1 MFKNQQQLSEHWI
14 ELIDLAKKY
23 DAEDSLLSYQASIDN
38 FVMKMP
44 LVGLFSA
51 GKSSLLNKIIK
62 DKLLSVEITPET
74 AIATELHY
82 TDDDEAFYGY
92 GLNGQKSSL
101 SRTDVKSQS
110 FAPDLTKDQNAVYK
124 VVSAHINAPV
134 LARFP
139 HVCLVDLPG
148 LESNFSS
155 HQQMIDTYIAQS
167 LAYCIVVSI
176 EDGELKSSTQQFLQ
190 ELKFNNM
197 PVVLIITKSDLK
209 TDDDAQAI
217 TQKIQE
223 SVTTLLGCAPLRTV
237 LVSARKKRNL
247 EAVVEAF
254 VAVETLAEQR
264 FDSVVTRPLITE
276 LTFLSQNLTKLMSM
290 DDVSAE
296 QLKADKQQ
304 LEKDIA
310 SFRKKLS
317 HDTEQLENKVQ
328 GVINHIIDKVKNQLT
343 EQLDTLAESLLQNR
357 DISVS
362 VENIV
367 RLSVSEGI
375 ESDLLPVVNKYIKHI
390 EAELPDSLQIQ
401 AVDLNLDDIEE
412 EDDFSFANL
421 AIVLSPVLAL
431 LKFHPA
437 ITVISTIVIPA
448 LAKVLDIVMSEGTKE
463 ARREQRQEAA
473 RQAVMNEVI
482 PKVILDVKKSLAHM
496 VISNI
501 NDTKDMMSKIV
512 AEREQQIQA
521 QINQTEQDIKA
532 SHEEQQER
540 KTQYLQDQRFITKII
555 NELQQTL

>member
-1 MFKNQQQLSEHWI
+1 MFKNQQQLSEHWSG
-14 ELIDLAKKY
+14 LIDLAEKY
-23 DAEDSLLSYQASIDN
+23 DAKDSLLSHQASVDN

-51 GKSSLLNKIIK
+51 GKSSLLNKVIK

-82 TDDDEAFYGY
+82 TDDSEAFYGY
-92 GLNGQKSSL
+92 DSNGHKTAL
-101 SRTDVKSQS
+101 SRADVNSQNFVPS
-110 FAPDLTKDQNAVYK
+110 ITKNQSSAYEVI
-124 VVSAHINAPV
+124 SAHINAPV
-134 LARFP
+134 LAQFP

-176 EDGELKSSTQQFLQ
+176 EDGELKASTQQFLQ

-197 PVVLIITKSDLK
+197 PVILIITKSDVK

-217 TQKIQE
+217 AQKIQE
-223 SVTTLLGCAPLRTV
+223 SVTTLLGYTPLRTV
-237 LVSARKKRNL
+237 LISARKKRNL
-247 EAVVEAF
+247 EAVIEAF

-276 LTFLSQNLTKLMSM
+276 LTFLSQNLDKLMSM

-304 LEKDIA
+304 LEKDMA
-310 SFRKKLS
+310 SFRKKLN
-317 HDTEQLENKVQ
+317 HDTEQLGNKVQ
-328 GVINHIIDKVKNQLT
+328 GVVSHIIDKVKNQLT
-343 EQLDTLAESLLQNR
+343 EQLDTLAGNLLQNR

-362 VENIV
+362 IENIV

-375 ESDLLPVVNKYIKHI
+375 ESDLVPVVNKYIKHI

-401 AVDLNLDDIEE
+401 AVELNLDGIED
-412 EDDFSFANL
+412 DDFSFANL
-421 AIVLSPVLAL
+421 AMVLSPVLAL
-431 LKFHPA
+431 LKFHPV
-437 ITVISTIVIPA
+437 ITLISTIVVPA
-448 LAKVLDIVMSEGTKE
+448 LAKVLDIVMSEGAKE

-473 RQAVMNEVI
+473 RQAMINEVI
-482 PKVILDVKKSLAHM
+482 PKVVFDVKKSLTHM
-496 VISNI
+496 VINNI
-501 NDTKDMMSKIV
+501 NDAKDMMSKIV

-521 QINQTEQDIKA
+521 QITQTEQDIKA
-532 SHEEQQER
+532 SHEEQQKR
-540 KTQYLQDQRFITKII
+540 KAQYLQDQRFITKII

>member
-1 MFKNQQQLSEHWI
+1 MFKNQQQLSEHWSG
-14 ELIDLAKKY
+14 LIDLAEKY
-23 DAEDSLLSYQASIDN
+23 DAKDSLLSHQASVDN

-51 GKSSLLNKIIK
+51 GKSSLLNKVIK

-82 TDDDEAFYGY
+82 TDDSEAFYGY
-92 GLNGQKSSL
+92 DSNGHKTAL
-101 SRTDVKSQS
+101 SRADVNSQNFVPS
-110 FAPDLTKDQNAVYK
+110 ITKNQSSAYEVI
-124 VVSAHINAPV
+124 SAHINAPV
-134 LARFP
+134 LAQFP

-176 EDGELKSSTQQFLQ
+176 EDGELKASTQQFLQ

-197 PVVLIITKSDLK
+197 PVILIITKSDVK

-217 TQKIQE
+217 AQKIQE
-223 SVTTLLGCAPLRTV
+223 SVTTLLGYTPLRTV
-237 LVSARKKRNL
+237 LISARKKRNL
-247 EAVVEAF
+247 EAVIEAF

-276 LTFLSQNLTKLMSM
+276 LTFLSQNLDKLMSM

-304 LEKDIA
+304 LEKDMA
-310 SFRKKLS
+310 SFRKKLN
-317 HDTEQLENKVQ
+317 HDTEQLGNKVQ
-328 GVINHIIDKVKNQLT
+328 GVVSHIIDKVKNQLT
-343 EQLDTLAESLLQNR
+343 EQLDTLAGNLLQNR

-362 VENIV
+362 IENIV

-375 ESDLLPVVNKYIKHI
+375 ESDLVPVVNKYIKHI

-401 AVDLNLDDIEE
+401 AVEINLDGIED
-412 EDDFSFANL
+412 DDFSFANL
-421 AIVLSPVLAL
+421 AMVLSPVLAL

-437 ITVISTIVIPA
+437 ITLISTIVVPA
-448 LAKVLDIVMSEGTKE
+448 LAKVLDIVMSEGAKE

-473 RQAVMNEVI
+473 RQAIINEVI
-482 PKVILDVKKSLAHM
+482 PKVVFDVKKSLTHM
-496 VISNI
+496 VINNI
-501 NDTKDMMSKIV
+501 NDAKDMMSKIV

-521 QINQTEQDIKA
+521 QITQTEQDIKA
-532 SHEEQQER
+532 SHEEQQKR
-540 KTQYLQDQRFITKII
+540 KAQYLQDQRFITKII

>member
-1 MFKNQQQLSEHWI
+1 MFKNQQQLSEHWSG
-14 ELIDLAKKY
+14 LIDLAEKY
-23 DAEDSLLSYQASIDN
+23 DAKDSLLSHQASVDN

-51 GKSSLLNKIIK
+51 GKSSLLNKVIK

-82 TDDDEAFYGY
+82 TDDSEAFYGY
-92 GLNGQKSSL
+92 DSNGHKTAL
-101 SRTDVKSQS
+101 SRADVNSQNFVPS
-110 FAPDLTKDQNAVYK
+110 ITKNQSSAYEVI
-124 VVSAHINAPV
+124 SAHINAPV
-134 LARFP
+134 LAQFP

-176 EDGELKSSTQQFLQ
+176 EDGELKASTQQFLQ

-197 PVVLIITKSDLK
+197 PVILIITKSDVK

-217 TQKIQE
+217 AQKIQD

-237 LVSARKKRNL
+237 LISARKKRNL
-247 EAVVEAF
+247 EAVIEAF

-264 FDSVVTRPLITE
+264 FDSVVTHPLINE
-276 LTFLSQNLTKLMSM
+276 LTFLSQNLDKLMSM

-304 LEKDIA
+304 LEKDMA
-310 SFRKKLS
+310 SFRKKLN

-328 GVINHIIDKVKNQLT
+328 GVVSHIIDKVKNQLT
-343 EQLDTLAESLLQNR
+343 EQLDTLAGSLLQNR
-357 DISVS
+357 NISVS
-362 VENIV
+362 IENIV

-375 ESDLLPVVNKYIKHI
+375 ESDLVPVVNKYIKHI

-401 AVDLNLDDIEE
+401 AVELNLDGIED
-412 EDDFSFANL
+412 DDFSFANL
-421 AIVLSPVLAL
+421 AMVLSPVLAL
-431 LKFHPA
+431 LKFHPV
-437 ITVISTIVIPA
+437 ITLISTIVVPA
-448 LAKVLDIVMSEGTKE
+448 LAKVLDIVMSEGAKE

-473 RQAVMNEVI
+473 RQAMINEVI
-482 PKVILDVKKSLAHM
+482 PKVVFDVKKSLTNM
-496 VISNI
+496 VINNI
-501 NDTKDMMSKIV
+501 NDAKDMMAKIV
-512 AEREQQIQA
+512 AERQQQIQA
-521 QINQTEQDIKA
+521 QITQTEKDIKA
-532 SHEEQQER
+532 SHEEQQKR
-540 KTQYLQDQRFITKII
+540 KAQYLQDQRFITKII
-555 NELQQTL
+555 NELQKTL

>member
-1 MFKNQQQLSEHWI
+1 MFKNQQQLSEYWS
-14 ELIDLAKKY
+14 ELLDLAEKY
-23 DAEDSLLSYQASIDN
+23 DAKDSLLSHQASVDN

-51 GKSSLLNKIIK
+51 GKSSLLNKVIK

-82 TDDDEAFYGY
+82 TDDSEAFYGY
-92 GLNGQKSSL
+92 DGNGHKTTL
-101 SRTDVKSQS
+101 SRADVNSQS
-110 FAPDLTKDQNAVYK
+110 FVPSITKNQSSAYEVI
-124 VVSAHINAPV
+124 SAHINAPV
-134 LARFP
+134 LAQFP

-176 EDGELKSSTQQFLQ
+176 EDGELKASTQQFLQ

-197 PVVLIITKSDLK
+197 PVILIITKSDVK

-217 TQKIQE
+217 AQKIQE
-223 SVTTLLGCAPLRTV
+223 SVTALLGCAPLRTV
-237 LVSARKKRNL
+237 LISARKKRNL
-247 EAVVEAF
+247 EAVIEAF
-254 VAVETLAEQR
+254 VAVETLAEQH

-276 LTFLSQNLTKLMSM
+276 LTFLSQNLDKLMSM

-304 LEKDIA
+304 LEKDMA
-310 SFRKKLS
+310 SFRKKLN
-317 HDTEQLENKVQ
+317 HDTEQLGNKVQ
-328 GVINHIIDKVKNQLT
+328 GVVSHIIDKVKNQLT
-343 EQLDTLAESLLQNR
+343 EQLDTLAGNLLQNR

-362 VENIV
+362 IENIV

-375 ESDLLPVVNKYIKHI
+375 ESDLVPVVNKYIKHI

-401 AVDLNLDDIEE
+401 AVELNLDGIED
-412 EDDFSFANL
+412 DDFSFANL
-421 AIVLSPVLAL
+421 AMVLSPVLAL
-431 LKFHPA
+431 LKFHPV
-437 ITVISTIVIPA
+437 ITLISTIVVPA
-448 LAKVLDIVMSEGTKE
+448 LAKVLDIVMSEGAKE

-473 RQAVMNEVI
+473 RQAMINEVI
-482 PKVILDVKKSLAHM
+482 PKVVFDVKKSLTHM
-496 VISNI
+496 VINNI
-501 NDTKDMMSKIV
+501 NDAKDMMSKIV

-521 QINQTEQDIKA
+521 QITQTEQDIKA
-532 SHEEQQER
+532 SHEEQQKR
-540 KTQYLQDQRFITKII
+540 KAQYLQDQRFITKII